1 MKVTT
6 VSASVRYSRAINTG
20 EYKTIELSAEAT
32 LEPQEARIE
41 AQASLYTELG
51 QQLRTLWTAKANGNG
66 QANNGSAKA
75 EDSTTEQSEHYC
87 AEHQTEFKRFEKEGR
102 VWYAHK
108 AGQKWCREKS

>member
-32 LEPQEARIE
+32 LEPQEAWIE
-41 AQASLYTELG
+41 AQASLYTDLG
-51 QQLRTLWTAKANGNG
+51 QQLRTLWTAKNG
-66 QANNGSAKA
+66 QAANGSAKA
-75 EDSTTEQSEHYC
+75 EDTTTEQSKHYC
-87 AEHQTEFKRFEKEGR
+87 QEHQTEFKRYEKEGR

-108 AGQKWCREKS
+108 AGQKWCREK